1 MFIVMAL
8 VDIFDVYEKV
18 QKGFVDEK
26 HLTIRMNAL
35 KLGTMKTKL
44 AKGTWDF
51 WKATR
56 DEEFIKWFEQEM
68 FGNDPAKWTQDAN
81 EVPEGIK
88 SSIRN

>member
-1 MFIVMAL
+1 
-8 VDIFDVYEKV
+8 
-18 QKGFVDEK
+18 
-26 HLTIRMNAL
+26 
-35 KLGTMKTKL
+35 MKTKL